1 VYTLKQKYG
10 KRPGDGGRRNKKAKV
25 KSKNQKVG
33 KPLIYRAPGFWV
45 SLLSFDLQLGLS
57 GLTPIVVSVP
67 SHRVQP
73 IF

>member
-33 KPLIYRAPGFWV
+33 KPLIYRAP
-45 SLLSFDLQLGLS
+45 SF
-57 GLTPIVVSVP
+57 
-67 SHRVQP
+67 
-73 IF
+73 